1 MLIDTSAFLSTKTN
15 CDFFLNET
23 DLLFVLINLL
33 NNRR

>member
-23 DLLFVLINLL
+23 DLRSKYIQSL
-33 NNRR
+33 

>member
-23 DLLFVLINLL
+23 DLLSKYIQSL
-33 NNRR
+33 